1 MYFISPWLGESL
13 AFVTGVVTIFFL
25 VRSKELRQN
34 IWQFLNAP
42 FSKKITKDK
51 YWTVY
56 LLFILLVILVSIFY
70 TLRTLVYRCNPF
82 EPINKG
88 KLGTTQGWRKK
99 EKFPQYY

>member
-13 AFVTGVVTIFFL
+13 AFVTGEVTILFL

-34 IWQFLNAP
+34 IWHFLNSP

-56 LLFILLVILVSIFY
+56 LLLILLVIVVSIFY
-70 TLRTLVYRCNPF
+70 TLRNLVYLT
-82 EPINKG
+82 K
-88 KLGTTQGWRKK
+88 
-99 EKFPQYY
+99 

>member
-1 MYFISPWLGESL
+1 MESF
-13 AFVTGVVTIFFL
+13 AFVVGAVTIFFL

-56 LLFILLVILVSIFY
+56 LYFMLTVILVSIFY
-70 TLRTLVYRCNPF
+70 TLRQIVYLTR
-82 EPINKG
+82 
-88 KLGTTQGWRKK
+88 
-99 EKFPQYY
+99 

>member
-1 MYFISPWLGESL
+1 MESF
-13 AFVTGVVTIFFL
+13 AFVIGVVIIFFL

-56 LLFILLVILVSIFY
+56 LYFMLTVILISIFY
-70 TLRTLVYRCNPF
+70 TLRQIVYLTR
-82 EPINKG
+82 
-88 KLGTTQGWRKK
+88 
-99 EKFPQYY
+99 

>member
-1 MYFISPWLGESL
+1 MLFISTWLMESF
-13 AFVTGVVTIFFL
+13 AFVVGVVIIFFL

-56 LLFILLVILVSIFY
+56 LFFMLTVILVSIFY
-70 TLRTLVYRCNPF
+70 TLRQIVYLTR
-82 EPINKG
+82 
-88 KLGTTQGWRKK
+88 
-99 EKFPQYY
+99 

>member
-34 IWQFLNAP
+34 IWQFLNSP
-42 FSKKITKDK
+42 FNKKITKDK

-56 LLFILLVILVSIFY
+56 LFFILTVILVSIFY
-70 TLRTLVYRCNPF
+70 TLKTLVYLTR
-82 EPINKG
+82 
-88 KLGTTQGWRKK
+88 
-99 EKFPQYY
+99 

>member
-1 MYFISPWLGESL
+1 MYLISPWLGDSL

-34 IWQFLNAP
+34 IWQFLKSP

-56 LLFILLVILVSIFY
+56 LFFMLTVILVSIFY
-70 TLRTLVYRCNPF
+70 TLRHIVYLTR
-82 EPINKG
+82 
-88 KLGTTQGWRKK
+88 
-99 EKFPQYY
+99 

>member
-1 MYFISPWLGESL
+1 MYFISPWLEESL
-13 AFVTGVVTIFFL
+13 AFVTRVVTIFFL

-56 LLFILLVILVSIFY
+56 LFFILTVILVSIFY
-70 TLRTLVYRCNPF
+70 TLKTLVF
-82 EPINKG
+82 LLDE
-88 KLGTTQGWRKK
+88 
-99 EKFPQYY
+99 

>member
-1 MYFISPWLGESL
+1 MIVISAWLMESF
-13 AFVTGVVTIFFL
+13 AFVIGVVIIFFL

-56 LLFILLVILVSIFY
+56 LFFMSTVILVSIFY
-70 TLRTLVYRCNPF
+70 TLRHLVYLTR
-82 EPINKG
+82 
-88 KLGTTQGWRKK
+88 
-99 EKFPQYY
+99 

>member
-1 MYFISPWLGESL
+1 MESF
-13 AFVTGVVTIFFL
+13 AFVVGVVIIFFL

-56 LLFILLVILVSIFY
+56 LFFMLTVILVSIFY
-70 TLRTLVYRCNPF
+70 TL
-82 EPINKG
+82 
-88 KLGTTQGWRKK
+88 KK
-99 EKFPQYY
+99 IVLLTR

>member
-1 MYFISPWLGESL
+1 MLFISSWLMESF
-13 AFVTGVVTIFFL
+13 AFVVGVVIIFFL

-56 LLFILLVILVSIFY
+56 LYFMLTIILVSIFF
-70 TLRTLVYRCNPF
+70 TLRQIVYLTR
-82 EPINKG
+82 
-88 KLGTTQGWRKK
+88 
-99 EKFPQYY
+99 

>member
-1 MYFISPWLGESL
+1 MLFISTWLMESF
-13 AFVTGVVTIFFL
+13 AFVIGVVIIFFL

-56 LLFILLVILVSIFY
+56 LYFMLTVILISIFY
-70 TLRTLVYRCNPF
+70 TLRQIVYLTR
-82 EPINKG
+82 
-88 KLGTTQGWRKK
+88 
-99 EKFPQYY
+99 

>member
-25 VRSKELRQN
+25 VRSKEFRQN
-34 IWQFLNAP
+34 IWQFLKSP

-56 LLFILLVILVSIFY
+56 LFFMLTVILVSIFY
-70 TLRTLVYRCNPF
+70 TLRHIVYLTR
-82 EPINKG
+82 
-88 KLGTTQGWRKK
+88 
-99 EKFPQYY
+99 

>member
-25 VRSKELRQN
+25 IRSKEIRQN
-34 IWQFLNAP
+34 IWEFLKAP
-42 FSKKITKDK
+42 YNKKITKDK

-70 TLRTLVYRCNPF
+70 TLKTLVH
-82 EPINKG
+82 
-88 KLGTTQGWRKK
+88 LS
-99 EKFPQYY
+99 